1 MSNEL
6 SIKKIPT
13 TKSEQE
19 SLASYF
25 VKNVLNGEISAI
37 EAVVQMKS
45 ISDTISLFFKN
56 NEVRES
62 TIKELERYG
71 KGENS
76 SYKGATIQIKETSVK
91 YDFTGCNDPVWDK
104 LNDAKRDI
112 DEKIKNRES
121 YLKLINGSKTE
132 IDEETGE
139 IYTIYPPSR
148 SSSTSYAI
156 TFKKQ

>member
-45 ISDTISLFFKN
+45 INDTISLFLKN
-56 NEVRES
+56 NKVRES
-62 TIKELERYG
+62 AIRELDRYG
-71 KGENS
+71 KGETP

-91 YDFTGCNDPVWDK
+91 YDFEGCNDPVWDK
-104 LNDAKRDI
+104 LNNAKKDI

>member
-45 ISDTISLFFKN
+45 INDTISLFLKN
-56 NEVRES
+56 NEVRKS
-62 TIKELERYG
+62 AIRELDRYG
-71 KGENS
+71 KGETP

-91 YDFTGCNDPVWDK
+91 YDFEGCNDPVWDK
-104 LNDAKRDI
+104 LNNAKKDI

-139 IYTIYPPSR
+139 IYTIYSPSR

>member
-45 ISDTISLFFKN
+45 ISDAISLFLKN

-62 TIKELERYG
+62 AIRELDRYG
-71 KGENS
+71 KGETH

-91 YDFTGCNDPVWDK
+91 YDFEGCNDPVWNK
-104 LNDAKRDI
+104 LNNAKKDI
-112 DEKIKNRES
+112 NEKIKNRES